1 MVMSSP
7 WIVAVGASG
16 SEGLLDIKELLAG
29 LDDML
34 DAVVLVVLHRPWDQ
48 PSALREVLS
57 RSTPLPVVVAEDDEL
72 LRTGHV
78 YIGEPHSHLTLAENS
93 FGRQVN
99 DPGRAHRN
107 RTVDLLFKS
116 IAENARERAVGVV
129 LAGASDDGSRG
140 VAAIHAAGGTTMV
153 VTPCGGGMP
162 ENAIAYDG
170 PIDFIGEPSSIASAI
185 RSLVEAQATSEPEVS
200 QLG

>member
-1 MVMSSP
+1 MASP

-29 LDDML
+29 LDDLL
-34 DAVVLVVLHRPWDQ
+34 DTVVLVVLHRPWDQ

-57 RSTPLPVVVAEDDEL
+57 RSTTLPVIIAGEDER
-72 LRTGHV
+72 LRPGNV

-99 DPGRAHRN
+99 DPERAHRN
-107 RTVDLLFKS
+107 RTVDLLFMS
-116 IAENARERAVGVV
+116 IAENAHERAIGVV

-140 VAAIHAAGGTTMV
+140 IAAIHGAGGTTMV

-185 RSLVEAQATSEPEVS
+185 RSLVGAQISDEREVS
-200 QLG
+200 PVG